1 MPSRQCGDWLQAL
14 LKYVEETESPRDF
27 WIWSGISTIAGALQ
41 RKVWI
46 PFGLDQLYPNLYVMV
61 VAPPGECRKG
71 APVSLSKKL
80 LQAIKCN
87 VFADSP
93 TKRALTMSLDRLCK
107 GQGGMFYI
115 TRSDGTKRPKTQAA
129 MSLISK
135 EFSSFLA
142 VDPKA
147 MIEILTDLFDA
158 HDEWE
163 YKTKGEGTDKI
174 FGLCIN
180 CLFAST
186 PSWIATNLPEE
197 AIGGGFTSRFA
208 IVTATEKYKWISL
221 PPPPDETL
229 YRKLVADLH
238 QIKQLSGEFQWGEGA
253 YELYDS
259 WYKTIPKITTAQK
272 DVRLKGYIA
281 RMHIMVLK
289 VAMCLHVSCSDSL
302 ILHPDDIGRGIEFM
316 EQVLKMAP
324 QALGGQGRT
333 RMSAET
339 DQIMQQIRGLGS
351 HGNKVSFHELLQFNF
366 RNTSKPE
373 LREILDTL
381 CAMRTVKESIAKD
394 GESYFEW
401 ISVDPTGIGGKPRK
415 SRAGH

>member
-14 LKYVEETESPRDF
+14 LRYVEETESPRDF

-41 RKVWI
+41 RKTWI
-46 PFGLDQLYPNLYVMV
+46 PFGLDKLFPNLYVMV

-71 APVSLSKKL
+71 APVGLSKKL
-80 LQAIKCN
+80 LQDIKAN

-93 TKRALTMSLDRLCK
+93 TKRALTMALAELGKKDF
-107 GQGGMFYI
+107 FYVQEGDNP
-115 TRSDGTKRPKTQAA
+115 RVPKTHCS

-147 MIEILTDLFDA
+147 MIEILTDLYDA

-163 YKTKGEGTDKI
+163 YKTKGEGNDKI
-174 FGLCIN
+174 YGLCIN

-208 IVTATEKYKWISL
+208 IVTAKEKYKWISL
-221 PPPPDETL
+221 PPEPDKNL
-229 YRKLVADLH
+229 YKKLVADLH
-238 QIKQLSGEFQWGEGA
+238 KIKQLKGEFQWGEGA
-253 YELYDS
+253 YELYDA
-259 WYKTIPKITTAQK
+259 WYKTIPDITAAQK
-272 DVRLKGYIA
+272 DFRLKGYIA

-302 ILHPDDIGRGIEFM
+302 VLHPDDIGRAIDFM
-316 EQVLKMAP
+316 DQVLRMAP

-366 RNTSKPE
+366 RNTNKPE

-381 CAMRTVKESIAKD
+381 CAMKVIKESFDKE
-394 GESYFEW
+394 GESLFQWLSADEK
-401 ISVDPTGIGGKPRK
+401 GAGGKPRK
-415 SRAGH
+415 EKKDE